1 MNKNAKVATMV
12 AAGAAVAAAVGT
24 LIYKKVKNSQKK

>member
-1 MNKNAKVATMV
+1 MNKNAKVATIV
-12 AAGAAVAAAVGT
+12 AASAAVAATVGT

>member
-1 MNKNAKVATMV
+1 MNKNAKVATIVV
-12 AAGAAVAAAVGT
+12 AATVGA

>member
-1 MNKNAKVATMV
+1 MNKNAKVATIV
-12 AAGAAVAAAVGT
+12 AATVGA